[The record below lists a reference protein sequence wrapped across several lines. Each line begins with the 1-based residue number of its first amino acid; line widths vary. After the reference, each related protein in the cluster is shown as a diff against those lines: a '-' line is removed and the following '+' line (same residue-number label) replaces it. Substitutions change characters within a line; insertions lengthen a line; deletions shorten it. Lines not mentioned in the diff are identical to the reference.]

1 MALRRIS
8 ATEAIARLAE
18 FDAIVDARSE
28 SEFAEDRLPGA
39 VNWPVLDD
47 EERRLVGTEYGQLSP
62 FDARKRG
69 AALVARNIARHV
81 ETQVMAH
88 PRSWR
93 PLV

>member
-47 EERRLVGTEYGQLSP
+47 V
-62 FDARKRG
+62 
-69 AALVARNIARHV
+69 
-81 ETQVMAH
+81 
-88 PRSWR
+88 
-93 PLV
+93 